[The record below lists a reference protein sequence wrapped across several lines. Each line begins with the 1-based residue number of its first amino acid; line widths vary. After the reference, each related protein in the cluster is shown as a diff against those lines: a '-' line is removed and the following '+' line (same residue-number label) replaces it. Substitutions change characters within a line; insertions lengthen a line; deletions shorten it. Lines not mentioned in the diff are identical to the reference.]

1 MLKTITLASA
11 AMALAL
17 STAPSFAKELK
28 SIGVSLGSM
37 GNPFFVALSKGA
49 EFEAKKTNPNVKITT
64 VGFEYDL
71 GKQVTQIDNFIAA
84 GVDLILLNPG
94 DPKAIGPAIKKAQAA
109 GIVVVAVDTAA
120 EGADATVTT
129 NNVQAGEISCQ
140 YIVDKLGAKGDVI
153 IENGPQVSAVI
164 DRVTGCKNVL
174 SKNPGIKVLSSDQDA
189 KGSREG
195 GLTVAQGYLTRFPKI
210 DAIFAIN
217 DPQAIGTDLAARQQ
231 NRTGMIITAVD
242 GAPDIE
248 AALKDPAAA
257 QIQASASQDP
267 FFMARRAMQI
277 GVGILNGQKPAST
290 VELLPSKLVTRDN
303 VAEYKGWTSDRS
315 RSHHRRDRTGRRLSR
330 RISAFAGYMVHGI
343 KRRSSSFN
351 TERIDHLYQD
361 PHDGNVQFLMHYGDL
376 TDTSNLIRIVRRY
389 SRRDLQSRRAEPR
402 RGQLR
407 EPGIYRQC
415 RRHRRAAASRGDPHP
430 RHGEETRST
439 RPRPRNSTAWSRRS
453 RRGRRRPS
461 IRARPMGSPSSTA
474 TGSP

>member
-1 MLKTITLASA
+1 MLKTISFAGA

-17 STAPSFAKELK
+17 SAAPSSAKELK
-28 SIGVSLGSM
+28 SIGISLGSL

-109 GIVVVAVDTAA
+109 GITVVAVDTAA
-120 EGADATVTT
+120 EGADAIVTT

-140 YIVDKLGAKGDVI
+140 YIVDKLGGKGDVI

-164 DRVTGCKNVL
+164 DRVTGCKNVFG
-174 SKNPGIKVLSSDQDA
+174 KAPGIKVLSNDQDG

-195 GLTVAQGYLTRFPKI
+195 GLTVTQGYLTRFTKI

-231 NRTGMIITAVD
+231 QRTGIIITSVD

-248 AALKDPAAA
+248 AALKDPAAQ

-267 FFMARRAMQI
+267 FFMARRAVQI
-277 GVGILNGQKPAST
+277 GVSILNGQKPAST

-303 VAEYKGWTSDRS
+303 VADYKGWTS
-315 RSHHRRDRTGRRLSR
+315 
-330 RISAFAGYMVHGI
+330 
-343 KRRSSSFN
+343 
-351 TERIDHLYQD
+351 E
-361 PHDGNVQFLMHYGDL
+361 
-376 TDTSNLIRIVRRY
+376 
-389 SRRDLQSRRAEPR
+389 
-402 RGQLR
+402 RGQ
-407 EPGIYRQC
+407 
-415 RRHRRAAASRGDPHP
+415 
-430 RHGEETRST
+430 
-439 RPRPRNSTAWSRRS
+439 
-453 RRGRRRPS
+453 
-461 IRARPMGSPSSTA
+461 
-474 TGSP
+474 